1 VISGQGAGRRGGG
14 GRRTSRGRAPEPP
27 DLDGSGPDGHDAEAD
42 PPADPESV
50 ARTICL
56 NMLPTRAR
64 SRAELADSLARK
76 GVEDDVAGRVLDRL
90 ARAKLVDDAA
100 FAEQWVSSRHRH
112 QGLGKRALAGELHRK
127 GVERETATTAI
138 DEISRDDEHARARAL
153 VDRRL
158 PSLARHEDTVAA
170 RRLVGMLARKGYDA
184 GVAYAVVR
192 EALAGRPAPESEDD
206 TASVA
211 DLLAGA
217 EPDADD
223 A

>member
-1 VISGQGAGRRGGG
+1 MAIGQGAGR
-14 GRRTSRGRAPEPP
+14 RRTSRGRAPEPP
-27 DLDGSGPDGHDAEAD
+27 DPDGHDAQAD
-42 PPADPESV
+42 PPADPASV

-56 NMLPTRAR
+56 NMLTTRAR
-64 SRAELADSLARK
+64 SRAELADALARK
-76 GVEDDVAGRVLDRL
+76 DVPDDVAGRVLDRL
-90 ARAKLVDDAA
+90 AAAKLVDDAA

-138 DEISRDDEHARARAL
+138 DEISRDDEQARARAL

-158 PSLARHEDTVAA
+158 PSLARFDDAVAA

-184 GVAYAVVR
+184 GVAYTVVR
-192 EALAGRPAPESEDD
+192 EALAQRSPTAAPEGEDGAGSLD
-206 TASVA
+206 

-223 A
+223 R

>member
-1 VISGQGAGRRGGG
+1 MIDRQGAGRR
-14 GRRTSRGRAPEPP
+14 RASRGRAPEPP
-27 DLDGSGPDGHDAEAD
+27 DPDGTGSTHASGDD

-56 NMLPTRAR
+56 NLLTTRAR

-90 ARAKLVDDAA
+90 AAAGLVDDAA

-127 GVERETATTAI
+127 GVDRETATTAV
-138 DEISRDDEHARARAL
+138 DEIGRDDERARARAL

-158 PSLARHEDTVAA
+158 PSLARHDHAVAA

-184 GVAYAVVR
+184 GVAYGVVR
-192 EALAGRPAPESEDD
+192 EALAERPAAEGEHEALDD
-206 TASVA
+206 V
-211 DLLAGA
+211 LA
-217 EPDADD
+217 DADAGPGEPGD
-223 A
+223 ER

>member
-1 VISGQGAGRRGGG
+1 MAGHQGGDR
-14 GRRTSRGRAPEPP
+14 
-27 DLDGSGPDGHDAEAD
+27 EAD

-56 NMLPTRAR
+56 NLLTTRAR
-64 SRAELADSLARK
+64 SRAELAVSLARK
-76 GVEDDVAGRVLDRL
+76 GVEDDVARRVLDRL
-90 ARAKLVDDAA
+90 AAAKLVDDAA

-127 GVERETATTAI
+127 GVERETATTAV

-158 PSLARHEDTVAA
+158 PSLARHDDAVAA

-184 GVAYAVVR
+184 GVAYTVVR
-192 EALAGRPAPESEDD
+192 EALAERPVLEGSVPEGSVPEGED
-206 TASVA
+206 AAVSVD

-217 EPDADD
+217 EAAADD
-223 A
+223 R

>member
-1 VISGQGAGRRGGG
+1 MVGQHGVGR
-14 GRRTSRGRAPEPP
+14 RRTSRGRAPEPP
-27 DLDGSGPDGHDAEAD
+27 DPDGHDPRAD
-42 PPADPESV
+42 PTADPESV

-56 NMLPTRAR
+56 NLLTTRAR
-64 SRAELADSLARK
+64 SRAELADALARK
-76 GVEDDVAGRVLDRL
+76 DVPDDVAGRVLDRL

-127 GVERETATTAI
+127 GVERETAATAV
-138 DEISRDDEHARARAL
+138 DEISRDDEQARARAL

-158 PSLARHEDTVAA
+158 PSLARHDDAVAA

-184 GVAYAVVR
+184 GVAYTVVR
-192 EALAGRPAPESEDD
+192 EALAERSAPEGEDD
-206 TASVA
+206 AGAVA

-217 EPDADD
+217 EPDPDD
-223 A
+223 G

>member
-1 VISGQGAGRRGGG
+1 MSAREGVGRR
-14 GRRTSRGRAPEPP
+14 RSPRGRAPALSDSEVH
-27 DLDGSGPDGHDAEAD
+27 DPDGRDPEAD

-56 NMLPTRAR
+56 NLLTSRAR

-90 ARAKLVDDAA
+90 AAAKLVDDAA

-127 GVERETATTAI
+127 GVERETASTAI
-138 DEISRDDEHARARAL
+138 DEISRDDERARARAL
-153 VDRRL
+153 VERRL
-158 PSLARHEDTVAA
+158 PSLARCDQAVAA

-192 EALAGRPAPESEDD
+192 DALAERPPGSSAAESDGEGLD
-206 TASVA
+206 
-211 DLLAGA
+211 DLLSD
-217 EPDADD
+217 PDSDHR
-223 A
+223 

>member
-1 VISGQGAGRRGGG
+1 MSGREGVGRR
-14 GRRTSRGRAPEPP
+14 RSSRGRAPEPP
-27 DLDGSGPDGHDAEAD
+27 DPDGTGPDPAAD
-42 PPADPESV
+42 PPADPETV

-56 NMLPTRAR
+56 NLLTTRAR

-90 ARAKLVDDAA
+90 AAAKLVDDAA

-127 GVERETATTAI
+127 GVERETAGAAV
-138 DEISRDDEHARARAL
+138 DEISRDDERARARAL
-153 VDRRL
+153 VERRL
-158 PSLARHEDTVAA
+158 PSLTRFEHAVAA

-192 EALAGRPAPESEDD
+192 EALAESPVGSPVAEGDDEALDDLLSDPESDHH
-206 TASVA
+206 
-211 DLLAGA
+211 
-217 EPDADD
+217 
-223 A
+223 

>member
-1 VISGQGAGRRGGG
+1 MVGHHGAGR
-14 GRRTSRGRAPEPP
+14 AV
-27 DLDGSGPDGHDAEAD
+27 D

-56 NMLPTRAR
+56 NLLTTRAR

-76 GVEDDVAGRVLDRL
+76 GVEDDVARRVLDRL
-90 ARAKLVDDAA
+90 AAAKLVDDAA

-127 GVERETATTAI
+127 GVERETATTAVE
-138 DEISRDDEHARARAL
+138 EISRDDEHARARAL

-158 PSLARHEDTVAA
+158 PSLARHEDAVAA

-184 GVAYAVVR
+184 GVAYTVVR
-192 EALAGRPAPESEDD
+192 EALAERPAAERDGEALD
-206 TASVA
+206 
-211 DLLAGA
+211 DLLSD
-217 EPDADD
+217 PDSDHH
-223 A
+223 

>member
-1 VISGQGAGRRGGG
+1 MGAREGVGRR
-14 GRRTSRGRAPEPP
+14 RTPRGRAPEPP
-27 DLDGSGPDGHDAEAD
+27 DTDGADD

-56 NMLPTRAR
+56 NLLTTRAR
-64 SRAELADSLARK
+64 SRAELADGLARR

-90 ARAKLVDDAA
+90 DAVGLVDDAA

-127 GVERETATTAI
+127 GVDRETATTAI
-138 DEISRDDEHARARAL
+138 DEIGRDDERARAREL
-153 VDRRL
+153 VERRL
-158 PSLARHEDTVAA
+158 PSLARHDDTVAS

-192 EALAGRPAPESEDD
+192 EALSGRDAPDPSGGPSREEALDALRS
-206 TASVA
+206 AA
-211 DLLAGA
+211 DEA
-217 EPDADD
+217 ADQGG
-223 A
+223 

>member
-1 VISGQGAGRRGGG
+1 MVGHQGG
-14 GRRTSRGRAPEPP
+14 GRRRSPRGRAPEPP
-27 DLDGSGPDGHDAEAD
+27 EPGHGEREPD

-56 NMLPTRAR
+56 NLLTTRAR

-76 GVEDDVAGRVLDRL
+76 GVDDDVAGRVLDRL
-90 ARAKLVDDAA
+90 AAAKLVDDAA

-127 GVERETATTAI
+127 GVERETATTAVE
-138 DEISRDDEHARARAL
+138 EISRDDEHARARAL

-158 PSLARHEDTVAA
+158 PALARHDATVAA

-184 GVAYAVVR
+184 GVAYTVVR
-192 EALAGRPAPESEDD
+192 EALAQRPAPEGEDD
-206 TASVA
+206 APSVD

-217 EPDADD
+217 EAAAQDR
-223 A
+223 